1 MLRCGLIVA
10 ALALAAPA
18 LGQPAL
24 TQPAA
29 PEVRPQILNG
39 FAILTTLKRRVG
51 VPPDLFH
58 EYVRD
63 VHGPLAAR
71 LANRD
76 MHAYWHLELR
86 HEEGSLW
93 PRVDGVSYDLPEAE
107 AFEHSNPTIYASG
120 DALKAYFLDP
130 AIGGILMRDEPNVF
144 SETIL
149 YTVPE
154 GQFLE
159 YRAPAPD
166 PIGLAAGEGGL
177 KFLVYFRKSTSAST
191 EAFRRFLRERYV
203 PALATDPGVTTLRLF
218 ILEPPDNSN
227 PTNRLATGVS
237 HYAAPERQYQAA
249 IEIAFTD
256 GLALTRA
263 FGSEAY
269 RATLADQPRLIRHMH
284 VFTVPETAWMV
295 VDGEM
300 TTVALR
306 GAPAARLIR
315 RLGAVNQLGPNV
327 VRAVTGDARQ
337 NAGAPR

>member
-1 MLRCGLIVA
+1 MLRSGLIAA

-18 LGQPAL
+18 LAQPA
-24 TQPAA
+24 QFAA
-29 PEVRPQILNG
+29 AEVRAEVLRG
-39 FAILTTLKRRVG
+39 FAILTTLKRRAG
-51 VPPDLFH
+51 VPPDIFH

-76 MHAYWHLELR
+76 MRAYWHLELR
-86 HEEGSLW
+86 HDEGCLW
-93 PRVDGVSYDLPEAE
+93 PRVDGIDYDLPEAE
-107 AFEHSNPTIYASG
+107 AFEHSNPTIYASEE
-120 DALKAYFLDP
+120 ALNAYFLDP
-130 AIGGILMRDEPNVF
+130 TIGGILMRDEPNIF

-154 GQFLE
+154 GQLLE

-177 KFLVYFRKSTSAST
+177 KFLVYVRKSASAST
-191 EAFRRFLRERYV
+191 DAFRRFLRERYA
-203 PALATDPGVTTLRLF
+203 PALAANPGVTTLRLF
-218 ILEPPDNSN
+218 LLEPPDNSN
-227 PTNRLATGVS
+227 PTNRLATEVS
-237 HYAAPERQYQAA
+237 HYAAPDRQYQAA
-249 IEIAFTD
+249 IEVAFTD
-256 GLALTRA
+256 RLALTRA

-269 RATLADQPRLIRHMH
+269 QATLPEQPRLIRHMH

-300 TTVALR
+300 TTVGLR

-315 RLGAVNQLGPNV
+315 RVGAANQLAPDA
-327 VRAVTGDARQ
+327 VRAMTGDARQ
-337 NAGAPR
+337 QAGAPR